1 MANMISEGIMY
12 LFSNIL
18 SSLPVIALASGF
30 TAGLNFL
37 TQVIGF
43 INVFVP
49 LDKILPILVL
59 LILIRGFN
67 IIMAIV
73 NWIIRLIPFIG

>member
-1 MANMISEGIMY
+1 MISEGIMF

-18 SSLPVIALASGF
+18 SGLPIISLASGF
-30 TAGLNFL
+30 SAGLNFL
-37 TQVIGF
+37 TQVVGF

-49 LDKILPILVL
+49 LNRILPILVM
-59 LILIRGFN
+59 LIMIRGFN
-67 IIMAIV
+67 IVMSIV

>member
-1 MANMISEGIMY
+1 MISEGIMF

-18 SSLPVIALASGF
+18 SGLPVISLASGF
-30 TAGLNFL
+30 SAGLNFL
-37 TQVIGF
+37 TQVVGF

-49 LDKILPILVL
+49 LNRILPILVM
-59 LILIRGFN
+59 LIMIRGFN
-67 IIMAIV
+67 IVMSIV

>member
-1 MANMISEGIMY
+1 MISEGIMF

-18 SSLPVIALASGF
+18 SGLPSISLASGF
-30 TAGLNFL
+30 SAGLNFL
-37 TQVIGF
+37 TQVVGF

-49 LDKILPILVL
+49 LNRILPILVM
-59 LILIRGFN
+59 LIMIRGFN
-67 IIMAIV
+67 IVMSIV

>member
-1 MANMISEGIMY
+1 MLSEGIMF

-18 SSLPVIALASGF
+18 SGLPIIALASGF
-30 TAGLNFL
+30 SAGLNFL
-37 TQVIGF
+37 TQVVGF

-49 LDKILPILVL
+49 LNRVLPILVM
-59 LILIRGFN
+59 LIMIRGFN
-67 IIMAIV
+67 IVMSIV

>member
-1 MANMISEGIMY
+1 MISEGIMY

>member
-1 MANMISEGIMY
+1 MISEGIMF

-18 SSLPVIALASGF
+18 SGLPIIALASGF
-30 TAGLNFL
+30 SAGLNFL
-37 TQVIGF
+37 TQVVGF

-49 LDKILPILVL
+49 LNRVLPILVM
-59 LILIRGFN
+59 LIMIRGFN
-67 IIMAIV
+67 IVMSIV

>member
-1 MANMISEGIMY
+1 MISEGIMF

-18 SSLPVIALASGF
+18 SGLPIISLASGF
-30 TAGLNFL
+30 SAGLNFL
-37 TQVIGF
+37 TQVVGF

-49 LDKILPILVL
+49 LNRILPILVM
-59 LILIRGFN
+59 LIMIRGLN
-67 IIMAIV
+67 IVMSIV